1 MLSSI
6 TPPNTCLMGNDAES
20 SVYNNT
26 NLEFD
31 IVMQVLATDEVLS

>member
-6 TPPNTCLMGNDAES
+6 TPPNACLMGNGAES
-20 SVYNNT
+20 LVYNNT

-31 IVMQVLATDEVLS
+31 IVMQVLATGEVVN